1 MTSFVASENKECCCS
16 LVKREAA
23 PESRS
28 IGSSSSSR
36 MRAAKSPPLRLLFV
50 AVTSSSPSSLSLRS
64 LSLAY
69 NTSSN
74 ASPVVGFFGAP
85 YKDEVSTRG
94 CMRDDDIALT
104 SSLTSPAWAFFLFA
118 RSLRFLILTSS
129 FAASSPLAHEYTSWK
144 PKRRIMRSKMCR
156 TFVLK

>member
-1 MTSFVASENKECCCS
+1 MCRCS

-36 MRAAKSPPLRLLFV
+36 MRAAKSPPLRFLFV
-50 AVTSSSPSSLSLRS
+50 AVTSSSSLSLSPRS

-74 ASPVVGFFGAP
+74 ASPVVGFFCAP
-85 YKDEVSTRG
+85 YEDEVSTRG
-94 CMRDDDIALT
+94 CMRDNDVALA
-104 SSLTSPAWAFFLFA
+104 SSLASPAWAFFLFA
-118 RSLRFLILTSS
+118 RSLRFFILTSTL
-129 FAASSPLAHEYTSWK
+129 AASSPWAHEYTSWK